1 MSTPQNPARAAAPS
15 PSRLRIE
22 RDQELAWIVLT
33 RPEAKNALDLE
44 MITALHEALDLL
56 ERDRELGCLL
66 IRGEGSVFAA
76 GADIGELRRRDA
88 LDSLA
93 GINSRLFRRLELFP
107 TPTLAVVDGFALGG
121 GCELALACDLR
132 IAGRGA
138 RFGQP
143 EVSLGILPAAGAT
156 QRLPRLIGLGRAR
169 ELVLTGRLIDADEA
183 LAIGL
188 VNRLVDPNALLDSAT
203 SFAREITRQ
212 GRLAT
217 RLAKQA
223 LNAAFPNI
231 EAGLAYESTAQ
242 ALLFDSREKAERMDA
257 FLARKQGRREGEQ

>member
-1 MSTPQNPARAAAPS
+1 MSTPQNPARPTAPA
-15 PSRLRIE
+15 PARLRIE
-22 RDQELAWIVLT
+22 RDHELAWIVLT

-44 MITALHEALDLL
+44 MIAALHRALDEL
-56 ERDRELGCLL
+56 EGDRDLGCLL
-66 IRGEGSVFAA
+66 LRGEGSVFAA

-88 LDSLA
+88 IDSLA

-107 TPTLAVVDGFALGG
+107 TPTIAVVDGVALGG
-121 GCELALACDLR
+121 GCELALASDLR

-143 EVSLGILPAAGAT
+143 EVSLGIMPAAGAT

-169 ELVLTGRLIDADEA
+169 ELVLTGRLVDADEA

-188 VNRLVDPNALLDSAT
+188 VNRVVESSALLESAT
-203 SFAREITRQ
+203 GFAREITRQ

-223 LNAAFPNI
+223 LNAAFPNL
-231 EAGLAYESTAQ
+231 ESGLAYESTAQ
-242 ALLFDSREKAERMDA
+242 ALLFESREKAERMDA
-257 FLARKQGRREGEQ
+257 FLARKQAQREGEK